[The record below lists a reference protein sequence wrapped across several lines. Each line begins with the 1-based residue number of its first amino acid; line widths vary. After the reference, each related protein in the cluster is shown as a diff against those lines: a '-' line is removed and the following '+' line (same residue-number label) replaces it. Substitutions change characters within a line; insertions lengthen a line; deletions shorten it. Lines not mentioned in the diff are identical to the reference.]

1 MNLFINI
8 DRLIIWVVILS
19 RRNHQFETEQ
29 MEFPLTSSVVVGC
42 IQQSIHMLLGLI
54 INLYMTTIICK
65 ITDFIITLSLNKELV
80 ETYVE
85 VLC

>member
-1 MNLFINI
+1 M
-8 DRLIIWVVILS
+8 VAILS

-29 MEFPLTSSVVVGC
+29 MDIPLTSIVVVGC
-42 IQQSIHMLLGLI
+42 IEQSIHTLVGLI
-54 INLYMTTIICK
+54 INLGMTTIICK
-65 ITDFIITLSLNKELV
+65 IIDFIITLSLNKELV

>member
-1 MNLFINI
+1 M
-8 DRLIIWVVILS
+8 VAILS

-42 IQQSIHMLLGLI
+42 IAQSIHTLVGLI
-54 INLYMTTIICK
+54 INLHMTTFICK
-65 ITDFIITLSLNKELV
+65 IIDFIITLSLNKELI